1 MKLTGIRGVEDLGR
15 NQNSMMQSAL
25 KIYNDYVQTRFA
37 VLPSDHRYNSICDV
51 MDEHKINTC
60 KNIAHHST
68 QHYTQGVVTF
78 IRTVGSFLTGIKI
91 FDSRKFPLIA

>member
-60 KNIAHHST
+60 KNIAHS
-68 QHYTQGVVTF
+68 QHTALHT
-78 IRTVGSFLTGIKI
+78 RGSHIHKDCRII
-91 FDSRKFPLIA
+91 FDRHQDF